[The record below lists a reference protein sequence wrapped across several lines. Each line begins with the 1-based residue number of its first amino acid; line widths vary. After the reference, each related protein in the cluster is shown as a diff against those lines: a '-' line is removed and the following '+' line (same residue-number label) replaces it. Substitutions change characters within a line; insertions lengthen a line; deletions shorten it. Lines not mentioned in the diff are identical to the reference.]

1 MKEYNTKYGL
11 LCGVTSAEF
20 YEDGSL
26 KECIL
31 DEKNE
36 IKTLY
41 GTFIPQYEQGE
52 IRRKYNSS
60 ISFYENGSI
69 KVINLN
75 NAMDIKI
82 LEDVFS
88 VEKITFYETGEIKRI
103 FHLNGKLSG
112 YWGEEDE
119 YELAKKYKF
128 NLRFG
133 NFESKFMSLQLY
145 KNQKV
150 KSISFW
156 PGEKVEIKTNFGL
169 ISIRTGISLYEDG
182 SIKSCEPEKP
192 ISIETL
198 IGKILAYDISSM
210 GIHGENNSLSFY
222 EDGSVRSLVTSTD
235 CIEIK
240 GKQGES
246 IKYTPSEKTNL
257 FNNSIKDIVPVKI
270 EFSDGK
276 IFIMNHEYDID
287 KSIFNIVNNFKKIKV
302 KENGCTNCELK
313 TSGIQL
319 KI

>member
-11 LCGVTSAEF
+11 LYGVTSAEF
-20 YEDGSL
+20 YGNGSL

-36 IKTLY
+36 IETIY

-52 IRRKYNSS
+52 IRKKYTSS

-75 NAMDIKI
+75 NATDIKI
-82 LEDVFS
+82 VEDVFS

-103 FHLNGKLSG
+103 FHLNGRLSG

-119 YELAKKYKF
+119 YELAKTYKF
-128 NLRFG
+128 NLKFG
-133 NFESKFMSLQLY
+133 EFKSKFMSLQFY

-156 PGEKVEIKTNFGL
+156 PGEKIEIKTNYGL
-169 ISIRTGISLYEDG
+169 IPIRTGISLYEDG
-182 SIKSCEPEKP
+182 NIKSCEPEKP
-192 ISIETL
+192 IAIETF

-210 GIHGENNSLSFY
+210 GIHGENNSLMFY
-222 EDGSVRSLVTSTD
+222 EDGSIKSLVTSTD

-240 GKQGES
+240 GRQGEN
-246 IKYTPSEKTNL
+246 IRYTPSEKTNL

-270 EFSDGK
+270 KFYHRK
-276 IFIMNHEYDID
+276 IVIMNHEYEIE
-287 KSIFNIVNNFKKIKV
+287 KNSFNIINNFKRITV
-302 KENGCTNCELK
+302 KENGCANCELK